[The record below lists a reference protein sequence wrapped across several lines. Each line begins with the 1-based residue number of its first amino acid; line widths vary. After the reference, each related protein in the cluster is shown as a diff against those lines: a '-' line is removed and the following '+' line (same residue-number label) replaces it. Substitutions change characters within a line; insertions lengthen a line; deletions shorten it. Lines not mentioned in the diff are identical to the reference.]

1 MSARFDDE
9 ALSFAR
15 QPGIDEVSRLYS
27 SWGAEITS
35 IVFYGNEREC
45 LGRSLRAIVAFL
57 RGLTMF
63 DRDSFQRRGNV

>member
-63 DRDSFQRRGNV
+63 DRDSLQRRGNV